1 MPLLEI
7 CYFRRKFS
15 LSISIALIVKAQARA
30 GIPCSK
36 VGAHGNVNEKS
47 LYWLHYR

>member
-7 CYFRRKFS
+7 CYFGRKFS
-15 LSISIALIVKAQARA
+15 LFSIALIVKAQARA

-36 VGAHGNVNEKS
+36 VGAHGNVNEVS